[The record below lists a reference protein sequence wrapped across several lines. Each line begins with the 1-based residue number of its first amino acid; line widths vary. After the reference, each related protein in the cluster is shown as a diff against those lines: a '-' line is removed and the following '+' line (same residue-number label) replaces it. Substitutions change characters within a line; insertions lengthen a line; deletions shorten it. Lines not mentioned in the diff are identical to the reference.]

1 MKLMYVASALAI
13 ATVGFASNVL
23 AQQVPAPI
31 TQVPVQTLP
40 EALDAALGRNS
51 GTYSTNTLSLTRQV
65 DLIFGVGSYATSF
78 RENEVTEDAR
88 LLHVVYL
95 DALEQ
100 QAHSSPLIRTRDLP
114 NPFSASLMTYQ
125 PSSKNVPIAGSELI
139 SENLPA
145 R

>member
-1 MKLMYVASALAI
+1 MKLLYVAGALAI
-13 ATVGFASNVL
+13 TTVGFAPNVL

-40 EALDAALGRNS
+40 EAFNAALGKNS
-51 GTYSTNTLSLTRQV
+51 GNYFTNTLSLTRQV
-65 DLIFGVGSYATSF
+65 DLIFGVGTYATSF
-78 RENEVTEDAR
+78 RENEVTEDSR
-88 LLHVVYL
+88 LLHAVYL

-100 QAHSSPLIRTRDLP
+100 QSHSSPLIRTRDLP

-125 PSSKNVPIAGSELI
+125 PSSKNVPIAGSELV
-139 SENLPA
+139 SENLPS